1 MKIPPYVPYF
11 YIIKTTPVQLLAAA
25 VTEELVLILHGDSA
39 PRTLWKLSTPPIRAY
54 NFHFPR
60 PCGFII
66 KMFHI
71 EQKCTISH
79 TISQNHFRRNFSK
92 RGSRGAHLGRAN
104 APGGC
109 PGPRTLRGMHA
120 ISHEKC
126 IRIKRTRMQ
135 KHPKIQNCEKT

>member
-1 MKIPPYVPYF
+1 MYRTSTSSRPLQFSFWPQRSQKSWYSCSMVIPHRGHF
-11 YIIKTTPVQLLAAA
+11 GNLA
-25 VTEELVLILHGDSA
+25 
-39 PRTLWKLSTPPIRAY
+39 PPPIRAY

-66 KMFHI
+66 KIFYI

-92 RGSRGAHLGRAN
+92 RGSRGAHLGRTN

-135 KHPKIQNCEKT
+135 KRPKIQNCEKT